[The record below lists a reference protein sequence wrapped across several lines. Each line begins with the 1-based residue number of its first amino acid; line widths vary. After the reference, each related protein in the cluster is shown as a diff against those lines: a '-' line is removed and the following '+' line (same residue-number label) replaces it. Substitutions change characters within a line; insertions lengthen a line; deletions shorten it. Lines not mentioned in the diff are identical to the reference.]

1 MKAIRM
7 KMPWRATN
15 NNVTDCGVFCMRH
28 MEPYFGETDKCQC
41 GFKKNEVSL
50 QKCLTLNI
58 THINKK
64 TNISIINLV
73 FFYFSGQ
80 ESVSCNES
88 TILL

>member
-1 MKAIRM
+1 
-7 KMPWRATN
+7 
-15 NNVTDCGVFCMRH
+15 MRH

-88 TILL
+88 TILLWNYQQWRKYIREQSKEVGQGIPW